1 MKLYLGTNSDGSD
14 IISKRPIKRFYDTKV
29 NQHDVFSYNDTLRTP
44 HWKLDYDGIHVPKT
58 GDAPIDV
65 YLTLPKGSIEK
76 MFGISLTW
84 EDDFKTVEL

>member
-14 IISKRPIKRFYDTKV
+14 IISKQPIKRFYNAEV
-29 NQHDVFSYNDTLRTP
+29 NREDVFSYKDTLRPP
-44 HWKLDYDGIHVPKT
+44 HWKIDYDGIDLA
-58 GDAPIDV
+58 GSWDAPIDV

-84 EDDFKTVEL
+84 EDDFKTIEL

>member
-14 IISKRPIKRFYDTKV
+14 IISKRPIKRFYNAQV
-29 NQHDVFSYNDTLRTP
+29 NQRDVFSYNDTLRPP
-44 HWKLDYDGIHVPKT
+44 HWKLDYDGIDVPKT
-58 GDAPIDV
+58 GDVPIDV